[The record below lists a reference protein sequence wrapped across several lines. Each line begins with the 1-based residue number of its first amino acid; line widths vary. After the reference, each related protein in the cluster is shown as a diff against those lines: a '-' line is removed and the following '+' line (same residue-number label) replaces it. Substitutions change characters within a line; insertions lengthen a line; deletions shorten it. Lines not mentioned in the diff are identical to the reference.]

1 MCSWNGTKPEGVYTF
16 AEVIALGKG
25 KVSDEEIEKMIN
37 SVVPDDI
44 ASIIYT
50 SGTTGKQKGAILTQK
65 NWISNLHQCS
75 NSTLLRRQRE
85 LGLHLTH
92 LVHLP
97 LCHVLVGQ
105 VIIILELFSKAVL
118 WFSRKAL
125 KKYRKSYRSQTK
137 CSDQHSPI
145 MGKDI

>member
-1 MCSWNGTKPEGVYTF
+1 VYYTF

-97 LCHVLVGQ
+97 LCHVFG
-105 VIIILELFSKAVL
+105 
-118 WFSRKAL
+118 
-125 KKYRKSYRSQTK
+125 
-137 CSDQHSPI
+137 SD
-145 MGKDI
+145 K